1 MAKIYDVVATVGTYQ
16 KDGEKKYLN
25 KNVGSVIETKHGLA
39 IQIDAHFNLA
49 ALPMTEDG
57 KVWLKLFEP
66 QDSRED
72 KPQDQSAPQPQQRSP
87 QPQQTN
93 PTPPPM
99 DSFDDD
105 IPF

>member
-1 MAKIYDVVATVGTYQ
+1 MAKKYDVVATVGTYQ

-49 ALPMTEDG
+49 ALPMTDDG

-66 QDSRED
+66 QDSRGGN
-72 KPQDQSAPQPQQRSP
+72 PQAQPAPQPKQAPP
-87 QPQQTN
+87 QN
-93 PTPPPM
+93 